1 MRNFQRF
8 KVIQLLVSVVVAFG
22 SMAYLFFSGVISQG
36 LLSQPAIL
44 ILSLLVWGLSLLSF
58 IYILVDAWLLRKM
71 TSEYVGLE
79 TMTYRDELTGLP
91 NRTSCDL
98 FLEQALE
105 DGVFDH
111 IGFVLLRLDNL
122 QDTNETDG
130 YEAGD
135 ALLLHFAK
143 VLTQIGQTY
152 GTVVRNSPSTFG
164 LIFPDAT
171 KEELLIFHS
180 DLKHRILNFNESN
193 EDEIILYSSC
203 IVDNREHRFYTVS
216 DLMHYAYQHLEET
229 V

>member
-8 KVIQLLVSVVVAFG
+8 KVIQLLVSVIAAAG
-22 SMAYLFFSGVISQG
+22 SMSYLFFSGVISQG

-44 ILSLLVWGLSLLSF
+44 ILSLLVWLLSLLSF
-58 IYILVDAWLLRKM
+58 IYILVDARLLRNM
-71 TSEYVGLE
+71 TAKYAGLE

-91 NRTSCDL
+91 NRASCDL
-98 FLEQALE
+98 FLKQALE
-105 DGVFDH
+105 DDTFDH
-111 IGFVLLRLDNL
+111 ISFVLLQLDNL

-143 VLTQIGQTY
+143 ILSQIGQTY
-152 GTVVRNSPSTFG
+152 GTVVRNSSSTFG
-164 LIFPDAT
+164 LIFPEVT
-171 KEELLIFHS
+171 KEELSIFLS
-180 DLKHRILNFNESN
+180 ELKHRVLSFNDSN
-193 EDEIILYSSC
+193 TDKIILYSSC
-203 IVDNREHRFYTVS
+203 IIDNREHHFYTVC

>member
-8 KVIQLLVSVVVAFG
+8 KVIQLLVSVIAAFG

-36 LLSQPAIL
+36 LLAQPAIL

-105 DGVFDH
+105 DGTFDH

-143 VLTQIGQTY
+143 ILTQIGQTY

-216 DLMHYAYQHLEET
+216 DLIRHAYQHLEET